1 MLKQPMVSLLR
12 IAATLSSTLT
22 LVIPQ
27 MMNHNRQVAFIAYM
41 IGQELGMSL
50 ERRKELFLAA
60 VLHDIGAF
68 SHQEQLDNLSFEI
81 DRPNRHSEVGYR
93 MLLEFPPFAEIAE
106 IVRFHHLRWEYG
118 KGQVFAQEL
127 VPEASHILHL
137 ADRIAVSLP
146 KQDAVLGAAKRI
158 AANIAEHSGGW
169 FKPELVEAFLRLAE
183 QEHFWLDAT
192 SAHPTETLLEIVNGD
207 MVEFDLDVMQGL
219 TQIFSQLI
227 DYRSPFTATHSAG
240 VAASAECLAGFAG
253 FCGKELV
260 MMRMAGHLHDLGKV
274 TVPTGILEK
283 NGKLDA
289 EEWDIM
295 RAHTFHGFRTLQK
308 IPILETINIW
318 GSLHHEKLDGSGY
331 PFHLKGDELPL
342 GSRIMAVADIF
353 AALTE
358 DRPYRQGMQPQKA
371 LAIISEMAAYGK
383 LDAHVVAILKDNLS
397 EIDFRRKAAVKNASE
412 KYRDLLQ
419 VSNF

>member
-1 MLKQPMVSLLR
+1 MFKQPMVSLLR

-27 MMNHNRQVAFIAYM
+27 MMNHNRQVAFISYM
-41 IGQELGMSL
+41 IAQEAGISL

-68 SHQEQLDNLSFEI
+68 SHQEQLDNMSFEI

-93 MLLEFPPFAEIAE
+93 LLREFPPFSEIAE
-106 IVRFHHLRWEYG
+106 IVRFHHLRWEHG
-118 KGQVFAQEL
+118 KGRSVAQRL
-127 VPEASHILHL
+127 VPEASHIIHL

-146 KQDAVLGAAKRI
+146 QQRVVLREAKRI
-158 AANIAEHSGGW
+158 AANIAAHSGNW
-169 FKPELVEAFLRLAE
+169 FKPELIEAFLRLAE
-183 QEHFWLDAT
+183 KEHFWLDAT
-192 SAHPTETLLEIVNGD
+192 SAHPTETLLEVVNGD
-207 MVEFDLDVMQGL
+207 RVEFDLDVLQGL

-240 VAASAECLAGFAG
+240 VAASAECLARFAG

-274 TVPTGILEK
+274 TVPTSILEK

-295 RAHTFHGFRTLQK
+295 RAHTFYGFRTLQK
-308 IPILETINIW
+308 IPLMETINIW

-331 PFHLKGDELPL
+331 PFHLKADELPL

-371 LAIISEMAAYGK
+371 LAIIGEMVDEGK
-383 LDAHVVAILKDNLS
+383 LDAHVVALLKANLP
-397 EIDFRRKAAVKNASE
+397 EIDCRRKEAVKKAAE
-412 KYRDLLQ
+412 KYHDLLQ